1 MLCFYTDTPY
11 TQCSRLLTQILR
23 RRVVVNVVHQLTGRL
38 MVPQSGYLGH
48 PLRQSCQVR
57 AQQRKLELD
66 FLLVLMGAFVRHVWH
81 LNVEFAGTGL

>member
-1 MLCFYTDTPY
+1 
-11 TQCSRLLTQILR
+11 
-23 RRVVVNVVHQLTGRL
+23 
-38 MVPQSGYLGH
+38 
-48 PLRQSCQVR
+48 VR